1 MHAKR
6 IVSSLYLYPG
16 QTLAGTLECTL
27 LMGQWKWGQIT
38 ISCCLMNSGVIK
50 REAMSDRGSGGGLCG
65 SATRQGIPGR
75 RLLRE
80 SKPAKGQQV
89 GYLRVSSVDQN
100 EVRQL
105 EGLALVKTFT
115 DKAAGMD
122 ARGGLERCVGL
133 PGGW

>member
-1 MHAKR
+1 MRISASLFGKRRSLDSQYTICRRDAATCQPHHAIANQNAQQTR
-6 IVSSLYLYPG
+6 STHLISLFNRY
-16 QTLAGTLECTL
+16 
-27 LMGQWKWGQIT
+27 
-38 ISCCLMNSGVIK
+38 SRS
-50 REAMSDRGSGGGLCG
+50 
-65 SATRQGIPGR
+65 
-75 RLLRE
+75 LLRD

-133 PGGW
+133 PGGWSVNRKLTVL